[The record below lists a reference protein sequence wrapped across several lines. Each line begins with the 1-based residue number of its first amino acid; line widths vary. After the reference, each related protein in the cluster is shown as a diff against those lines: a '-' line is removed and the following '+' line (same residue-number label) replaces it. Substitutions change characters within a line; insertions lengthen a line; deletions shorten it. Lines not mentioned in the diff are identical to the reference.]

1 MTEGDT
7 EAAGAGLSDKDF
19 ADRVAGQTSNDLKAE
34 DVFQREQDGASSD
47 GEAADIDAEDLSE
60 S

>member
-7 EAAGAGLSDKDF
+7 EAAGAGLSDEDF

-34 DVFQREQDGASSD
+34 DVFEREHDGASSD
-47 GEAADIDAEDLSE
+47 GAAADLDAEDLTE